1 MGLETATYLDALV
14 VSNPDGADA
23 RSTADDHLR
32 LIKASLKRTFPQL
45 GGAVSASAQA
55 ISYVNDL
62 SASAQAQLNALR
74 DGSATARA
82 ALVATTAVSASSAAA
97 LDGVAASDFAR
108 LSTVNL
114 FTRGQRVTTT
124 GEPAYLWLQNRSSAA
139 GNQTW
144 IPGYVTG
151 NTLVFYA
158 ASDDGTDAWL
168 WCIVTRSQSYIE
180 AIAFAG
186 GQITFNG
193 LDLTNPQRMANASA
207 GAYARLDVAQTF
219 QKGVGSTPVAA
230 ADAAIIQ
237 CNMEDGNVH
246 RVTLGGNRTMA
257 APFPG
262 RPGQVLVLIV
272 QQDGAGGRTLA
283 WHGDYRFPG
292 GSVPVLSTTAGAIDV
307 FSFIYDSATGYWL
320 QAGLNVTR

>member
-97 LDGVAASDFAR
+97 LGGVAASDFAR
-108 LSTVNL
+108 LSQQNY
-114 FTRGQRVTTT
+114 FTRPQRVTTN
-124 GEPAYLWLQNRSSAA
+124 GEPPFLWLERSDNVA
-139 GNQTW
+139 GHRAW
-144 IPGYVTG
+144 LLGYVG
-151 NTLVFYA
+151 PSSLAFYA
-158 ASDDGTDAWL
+158 ENDIGSDGYPWL
-168 WCIVTRSQSYIE
+168 IATRSQTFVELIS
-180 AIAFAG
+180 FAG

-237 CNMEDGNVH
+237 INMENGNVH
-246 RVTLGGNRTMA
+246 RVTLGGNRTLG
-257 APFPG
+257 APFFG

-272 QQDGAGGRTLA
+272 QQDAVGGRTLA
-283 WHGDYRFPG
+283 WPVDYRFPG
-292 GSVPVLSTTAGAIDV
+292 GSVPVLSTAAGAIDV